1 MKNLVLTLVISC
13 FTLVAYG
20 QKVQTKVI
28 HTSAECGSCK
38 ERIEGVLNFTKGVK
52 FAELDVESK
61 DLTVKYKTKKISL
74 DEIKKILVETGY
86 DADDMKANP
95 EAVEKLP
102 ACCKPG
108 GMEKQGKQ

>member
-1 MKNLVLTLVISC
+1 MKKLMLMLVATC
-13 FTLVAYG
+13 FTLLAYS

-38 ERIEGVLNFTKGVK
+38 ERIEGVLNYTNGVK

-61 DLTVKYKTKKISL
+61 DLTVKFKTKKISL

-108 GMEKQGKQ
+108 GMAKEGHH

>member
-1 MKNLVLTLVISC
+1 MKKLMLMLVATC
-13 FTLVAYG
+13 FTLVAYS
-20 QKVQTKVI
+20 QKVQTSVI

-38 ERIEGVLNFTKGVK
+38 ERIEGVLNYTKGVK